1 MPVHIDSVSLCIP
14 SVILSRFYQQNL
26 GVAAHL
32 KNAHCDETSILLY
45 LLNEASI
52 YPDTTGTIKELAA
65 FWYNFTY
72 IEVPPSLQSLIRNEA
87 RLHKTSFFLY
97 KLLHIININTC
108 NMFIHIDTYNIYI
121 YICVY
126 IYLNICLFYIY
137 YTLCILLLAYKLIF
151 CGSKP
156 QWWALWIDRWIQF
169 KNLQKGRERNFQWN
183 FDVAPSQDAS
193 GKWRFSSGFPIENVI
208 ILGGTATGRG
218 PQPNHIIFVNKK
230 NTTGFTTNWYC
241 WLLKPQYF

>member
-26 GVAAHL
+26 GVAAHQ
-32 KNAHCDETSILLY
+32 KNAHSV
-45 LLNEASI
+45 
-52 YPDTTGTIKELAA
+52 
-65 FWYNFTY
+65 W
-72 IEVPPSLQSLIRNEA
+72 RNEHKMPHLKKWGKHLSWHHWHYQRTGSFLVQFHIHRSA
-87 RLHKTSFFLY
+87 SKFTVLHQKRSSIAQNEFFLY
-97 KLLHIININTC
+97 KVLHIININIC

-121 YICVY
+121 YIYMCVCV
-126 IYLNICLFYIY
+126 YLNICLFYIY

-193 GKWRFSSGFPIENVI
+193 GKWRFS
-208 ILGGTATGRG
+208 
-218 PQPNHIIFVNKK
+218 
-230 NTTGFTTNWYC
+230 
-241 WLLKPQYF
+241 

>member
-121 YICVY
+121 YMCIY
-126 IYLNICLFYIY
+126 IFEYMFILYILY
-137 YTLCILLLAYKLIF
+137 IMYFIISLQAYILWKQTTMMSIM
-151 CGSKP
+151 
-156 QWWALWIDRWIQF
+156 DRPVDPVQEF
-169 KNLQKGRERNFQWN
+169 AKRERKEL
-183 FDVAPSQDAS
+183 PM
-193 GKWRFSSGFPIENVI
+193 K
-208 ILGGTATGRG
+208 L
-218 PQPNHIIFVNKK
+218 
-230 NTTGFTTNWYC
+230 
-241 WLLKPQYF
+241 